1 MFLKGPNVIKKNGKK
16 KKNLLTERDRYKP
29 STWNF
34 RDPHLDGDLKF
45 HNTMDNKKFVKASEL
60 GEKLVTHKESRIR
73 LALNFKVTPEAKMK
87 QNFTNSK
94 GK

>member
-1 MFLKGPNVIKKNGKK
+1 M
-16 KKNLLTERDRYKP
+16 
-29 STWNF
+29 
-34 RDPHLDGDLKF
+34 KF
-45 HNTMDNKKFVKASEL
+45 HNTKNNKKFVKASEL

-73 LALNFKVTPEAKMK
+73 PASNFFTVTLEAKMK

>member
-1 MFLKGPNVIKKNGKK
+1 M
-16 KKNLLTERDRYKP
+16 
-29 STWNF
+29 
-34 RDPHLDGDLKF
+34 KF